1 MPKFQ
6 HVECGTN
13 TVVEASDTMV
23 GVGRRVYLPGWSRLS
38 IRESMSSAL
47 DSVGLW

>member
-6 HVECGTN
+6 HMECGTN
-13 TVVEASDTMV
+13 KVVEAHNTVV
-23 GVGRRVYLPGWSRLS
+23 GVGGHGYPLGWSRVS
-38 IRESMSSAL
+38 IKESMSSAL